1 MIDTAFR
8 GLLAH
13 QQFIDAGLTLLY
25 TITSTPCTMATA
37 VGSAVVATLCKVA
50 HHGLVLVSAVNV
62 CDSVRLGPA
71 EAIARVPFSNN
82 VYVIN
87 VPLLSSTA
95 QSSVSF
101 LNAR

>member
-50 HHGLVLVSAVNV
+50 HHGLVIATGREGLVPLTT
-62 CDSVRLGPA
+62 CDSLCDT
-71 EAIARVPFSNN
+71 F
-82 VYVIN
+82 
-87 VPLLSSTA
+87 
-95 QSSVSF
+95 
-101 LNAR
+101 